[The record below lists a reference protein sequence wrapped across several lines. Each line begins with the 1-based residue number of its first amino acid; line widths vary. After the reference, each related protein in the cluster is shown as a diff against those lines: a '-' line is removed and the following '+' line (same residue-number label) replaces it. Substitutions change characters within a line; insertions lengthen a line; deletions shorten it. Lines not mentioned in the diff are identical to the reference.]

1 MKESALKKILAS
13 GETES
18 IEFKESPGRAFFETI
33 SAFAN
38 SRGGIVLLGIDKNG
52 KIKGA
57 DPSGDFLTNLTNR
70 IVDKLSLYPE
80 IETFDIRGK
89 RVIAVTIER
98 PGYPVS
104 YEGHYYERVGNTTR
118 EMSPKKLQAYLLSK
132 SPWDSI
138 AGNFSFYEIDDET
151 VSLFVRL
158 AIDAKRLPDLSLKE
172 KPMEVLKKLEYLVD
186 GKLTNGAILL
196 FGKNPQKYFINHCVR
211 IGRFKT
217 ETTIIDD
224 KWARGNLFKQF
235 EETEKILK
243 QSIAVRYE
251 IKEFFRKDIWDYPIE
266 ALREAVL
273 NAIIH
278 RDYFDVANFAL
289 IKVYDD
295 HIWITNPGGLPEG
308 ITLEEL
314 SRPHKSRLRNPQ
326 IAKAFY
332 LTGLIEQYG
341 SGTVR
346 MIEWMKEAGLPA
358 PEYKEE
364 QGGFSVY
371 FYKDIFTEENLRKMG
386 LNDRQIKAVKYVK
399 EKGRITNKEYQEI
412 CEVKKRQAS
421 EDLGLLEAKGVLER
435 VGITGKGTHYILKGR
450 QRGEGSNKGALKG
463 RKNYQNAD

>member
-1 MKESALKKILAS
+1 MKELALKKILAS

-18 IEFKESPGRAFFETI
+18 FEFKESPGKAFFETI
-33 SAFAN
+33 SAMAN
-38 SRGGIVLLGIDKNG
+38 SRGGVVLLGVDKDG
-52 KIKGA
+52 KIKGV
-57 DPSGDFLTNLTNR
+57 DSSSDFLTNLTNR

-89 RVIAVTIER
+89 RIIAVTIEK

-118 EMSPKKLQAYLLSK
+118 EMSPKKLQAFLMSK

-138 AGNFSFYEIDDET
+138 TDNISFDEIDDET
-151 VSLFVRL
+151 VRLFVHL
-158 AIDAKRLPDLSLKE
+158 AIEAKRLPDLSLKE
-172 KPMEVLKKLEYLVD
+172 KPIEVLKKLEYLVD

-196 FGKNPQKYFINHCVR
+196 FGKNPQQHFINHCVR

-224 KWARGNLFKQF
+224 KWAKGNLFKQF
-235 EETEKILK
+235 EESEKILK

-251 IKEFFRKDIWDYPIE
+251 IKDFFRKDIWDYPIE

-332 LTGLIEQYG
+332 LAGLIEQYG

-346 MIEWMKEAGLPA
+346 MIEWMKEAGLPE

-371 FYKDIFTEENLRKMG
+371 FYKDIYTEENLRKMG
-386 LNDRQIKAVKYVK
+386 LNDRQIRAVKYVK
-399 EKGRITNKEYQEI
+399 EKGQITNKEYKTAFNVSKPTATRDLTELVDKNVFVISGSGKRDILYYLAKPKMSQKV
-412 CEVKKRQAS
+412 CE
-421 EDLGLLEAKGVLER
+421 
-435 VGITGKGTHYILKGR
+435 
-450 QRGEGSNKGALKG
+450 
-463 RKNYQNAD
+463 

>member
-1 MKESALKKILAS
+1 MKINKLNKIIDS
-13 GETES
+13 GETETV
-18 IEFKESPGRAFFETI
+18 EFKESPADAFFKTL

-38 SRGGIVLLGIDKNG
+38 SKGGIVFLGIDKKAG
-52 KIKGA
+52 IVGVDSSA
-57 DPSGDFLTNLTNR
+57 DFLTDFTNR
-70 IVDKLSLYPE
+70 IVDKLSLYPD
-80 IETFDIRGK
+80 IETIDVQGK
-89 RVIAVTIER
+89 RVLAVKIIR
-98 PGYPVS
+98 PGFPVS
-104 YEGHYYERVGNTTR
+104 FQGRYYERIGNTTR
-118 EMSPKKLQAYLLSK
+118 EMTPQKLQALLLSK

-138 AGNFSFYEIDDET
+138 TGNFSPDEIDDET

-158 AIDAKRLPDLSLKE
+158 AIEAKRLPDLSLKE
-172 KPMEVLKKLEYLVD
+172 KPIEVLKKLEYLAD

-196 FGKNPQKYFINHCVR
+196 FGKNPQQHFINHCVR

-224 KWARGNLFKQF
+224 KWAKGNLFKQF
-235 EETEKILK
+235 KETEKILK
-243 QSIAVRYE
+243 QFIAVRYE

-273 NAIIH
+273 NALIH

-332 LTGLIEQYG
+332 LAGLIEQYG

-386 LNDRQIKAVKYVK
+386 LSDRLIKAVLYVK
-399 EKGRITNKEYQEI
+399 EKGRITNKEYQKAY
-412 CEVKKRQAS
+412 EVSRQTAARELSHLVQSNVLLRHGKTGRDAHYTLAKRMA
-421 EDLGLLEAKGVLER
+421 E
-435 VGITGKGTHYILKGR
+435 
-450 QRGEGSNKGALKG
+450 NKGLI
-463 RKNYQNAD
+463 NDSNA